1 MTYRIQFSSA
11 PECRLAILLAR
22 PAVTSDHL
30 GWRGSSP
37 AQHDLPQELQT
48 TEVSPQVDP
57 CHLTSFAGTPD
68 EYRRAVDRA
77 ERGQP

>member
-1 MTYRIQFSSA
+1 MTHRIQFSSA

-22 PAVTSDHL
+22 PAITSDHL
-30 GWRGSSP
+30 RWHGSSP

-48 TEVSPQVDP
+48 TEVSPPPQVDP
-57 CHLTSFAGTPD
+57 CLAGTPD